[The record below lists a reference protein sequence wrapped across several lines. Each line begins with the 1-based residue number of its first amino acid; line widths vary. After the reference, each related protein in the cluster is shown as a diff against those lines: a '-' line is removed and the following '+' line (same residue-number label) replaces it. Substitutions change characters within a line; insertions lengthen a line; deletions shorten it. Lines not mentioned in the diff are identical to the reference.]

1 VVEST
6 GHMRAFYGRAYVNS
20 MLPSGVTAETV
31 K

>member
-1 VVEST
+1 
-6 GHMRAFYGRAYVNS
+6 MRAFYGRAYVNS